1 MIGFHLLPIV
11 PIALV
16 KGQFE
21 AQNLSSLIFL
31 KFVVTSQ

>member
-1 MIGFHLLPIV
+1 MIGFHLFPIM

-21 AQNLSSLIFL
+21 LQNLSSLMAL
-31 KFVVTSQ
+31 KLVVT